1 MNSFHL
7 FVLYLYFTLYV
18 DICIYRAGVEKVAK
32 ASSDLRS
39 SIRELER
46 GGKAGEML
54 LNNKEVNKEL
64 ENQEFWYKR
73 GSKKA
78 KLRQRGRKYDQQ
90 FHGGQRMKK
99 VTNIDINK
107 IGENSSN
114 EYSLY
119 DSDGSRDDVDNDVGN
134 LSDPD

>member
-1 MNSFHL
+1 MNL
-7 FVLYLYFTLYV
+7 FLCSMLLLTLYV
-18 DICIYRAGVEKVAK
+18 NMCIYRAGVEKVAK

-78 KLRQRGRKYDQQ
+78 KLRQRGRKYDQL
-90 FHGGQRMKK
+90 FHGGQRIKK
-99 VTNIDINK
+99 VPNINISK
-107 IGENSSN
+107 VGN
-114 EYSLY
+114 EYSPCY
-119 DSDGSRDDVDNDVGN
+119 DSDGSGDEIDVDNDIGN